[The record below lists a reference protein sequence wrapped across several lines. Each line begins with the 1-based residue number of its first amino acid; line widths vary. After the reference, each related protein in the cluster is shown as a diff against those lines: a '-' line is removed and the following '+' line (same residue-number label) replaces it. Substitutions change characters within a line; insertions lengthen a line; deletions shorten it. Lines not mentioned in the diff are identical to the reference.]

1 MKIATLQQGHE
12 PSISAVLTGLTRKP
26 FTLTNK
32 PVSMCLLSAFEDN
45 VIGKNTTRVCI
56 DLSAPINLPINCTG
70 GGKTNL
76 QAKKKKKNPRK
87 NYFSWNQCVLPIA
100 FFIIQCCFASFLQDH
115 LWHSTTHSIICCSK
129 IN

>member
-76 QAKKKKKNPRK
+76 QAKKKKKTPEK
-87 NYFSWNQCVLPIA
+87 ITSHGISVSCQLLFSLFSAVLQASYKITYGIA
-100 FFIIQCCFASFLQDH
+100 QHTAS
-115 LWHSTTHSIICCSK
+115 SAAAK
-129 IN
+129 